1 MFVDSVV
8 GTDSIDE
15 DGDGEITD
23 MELRVHLREFSKFT
37 DKAITRLFTFLDID
51 SDGGITRDELR
62 SAFVSY
68 SALRQAIGSGRT
80 TSKALSYL
88 ATDSIWLSSVSES
101 RQPLLAVRSPTPSVF
116 DEGTTWLGTTLER
129 KQITPPVA
137 AVDWRT
143 VPAPPC
149 CALRGA

>member
-1 MFVDSVV
+1 MV

-68 SALRQAIGSGRT
+68 SALRQAIGSGPNY
-80 TSKALSYL
+80 K
-88 ATDSIWLSSVSES
+88 
-101 RQPLLAVRSPTPSVF
+101 
-116 DEGTTWLGTTLER
+116 
-129 KQITPPVA
+129 
-137 AVDWRT
+137 
-143 VPAPPC
+143 
-149 CALRGA
+149 